1 MLYKLRQRENIV
13 VHFCNKV
20 MPLVERYLAYHSQ
33 GLPHQWRAAVGHLDD
48 YLGARNLVGHM
59 AWLEQLLY
67 LRRVV
72 MAAVQQY
79 NRYRFAQFGVLST
92 MDQDVDA
99 NQTLMLVH
107 LDLGLDDDNF
117 IRQYRHYDDRES
129 TGLEEP
135 PSPMST

>member
-33 GLPHQWRAAVGHLDD
+33 GLPHQWRTAVAHLDD

-59 AWLEQLLY
+59 VWLEELLY

-72 MAAVQQY
+72 MTAVQQY
-79 NRYRFAQFGVLST
+79 NRYRFAQFGVLSNI
-92 MDQDVDA
+92 DEDVDA

-107 LDLGLDDDNF
+107 LDHGLDHGKF
-117 IRQYRHYDDRES
+117 IGE
-129 TGLEEP
+129 
-135 PSPMST
+135 